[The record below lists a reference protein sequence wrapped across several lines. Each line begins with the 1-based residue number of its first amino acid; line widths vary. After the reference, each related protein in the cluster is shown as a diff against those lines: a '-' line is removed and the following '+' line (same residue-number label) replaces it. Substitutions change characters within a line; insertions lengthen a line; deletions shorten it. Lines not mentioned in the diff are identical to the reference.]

1 MAQIGS
7 FCACKSAK
15 LFPVDR
21 ILVRIGA
28 GDSQMTGVS
37 TFMAEMLAASHIVRS
52 ATKDSLIIIDELGR
66 GTSTYDGLGLAW
78 AISHFIASEIQ
89 AFSLFATHFHEITKL
104 ATELPNVFNCHV
116 DAIANDNEFT
126 LLYKL
131 KPGGSNK
138 SFGIEVAKLAGF
150 PDDVIKD
157 AKMFLNQAEMPL
169 MRMKK
174 EDNTNF
180 SNEID
185 VFLKTWKD
193 ENIDKKRKHEL
204 LEEMRSKVARFT
216 EV

>member
-1 MAQIGS
+1 MAQIGC

-37 TFMAEMLAASHIVRS
+37 TFMAEMLEASHIVRS

-78 AISHFIASEIQ
+78 AISHYIASEIR
-89 AFSLFATHFHEITKL
+89 AFTLFATHFHEITKL
-104 ATELPNVFNCHV
+104 STELPTVFNCHV

-131 KPGGSNK
+131 KSGGSSK

-150 PDDVIKD
+150 PDDVIAD
-157 AKMFLNQAEMPL
+157 AKIFLNQAEMPL
-169 MRMKK
+169 LRISK
-174 EDNTNF
+174 EDDTNF
-180 SNEID
+180 SNEMD
-185 VFLKTWKD
+185 TFLKQWKD
-193 ENIDKKRKHEL
+193 ESIDKKRKNEL
-204 LEEMRSKVARFT
+204 LEDMRTKVARFT
-216 EV
+216 DA

>member
-7 FCACKSAK
+7 FCACKTAK
-15 LFPVDR
+15 LYPVDR

-28 GDSQMTGVS
+28 GDSQMAGVS
-37 TFMAEMLAASHIVRS
+37 TFMAEMLEASHIVRS

-78 AISHFIASEIQ
+78 AISHYIASEIQ

-104 ATELPNVFNCHV
+104 ATELPAVFNCHV

-138 SFGIEVAKLAGF
+138 SFGIEVAKIAGF
-150 PDDVIKD
+150 PDDVIAD

-169 MRMKK
+169 LRMKK
-174 EDNTNF
+174 EDNKNF
-180 SNEID
+180 SNEIKD
-185 VFLKTWKD
+185 FLKNWKD
-193 ENIDKKRKHEL
+193 EKIDKKRKYEL